1 MPSEPTR
8 KLAAIMFTDMVGY
21 TALMQ
26 ENEPK
31 ARELIERHRAHMKP
45 FVEKHGGE
53 IIQFVGDGT
62 FCRFDS
68 AIEAVQSALEIQK
81 VLEMEPEIN
90 LRIGIH
96 VGDVVIDGDEVY
108 GDGVNVASRIEPL
121 AETGGIC
128 VSQQVYENIKNQPG
142 LSLQSLGKKDLKN
155 VDQDI
160 EIFAVT
166 TATEMASTPP
176 DIQKMAPTL
185 SKINLKWIGIAA
197 LIILLIVIGIK
208 FDLGT
213 LEVESRE
220 ETNSLSIAVLPFENM
235 SSDPENEFFADGI
248 TEDILTQ
255 LSKIN
260 KLKVISR
267 TSTMQYKNTTKSMRE
282 IGIELNVSSILEGS
296 VRRGNGQVRIT
307 AQLIDAR
314 TDEHLWAETYDRDLD
329 NIFAIQSDVAKK
341 IAAAL
346 EASLTP
352 EEEAL
357 IDEKPTDNVE
367 AYDLLLKGRYLS
379 ENAVTNREKGELE
392 EAIIILERA
401 VELDPEFIGAYSQL
415 AISHLRMYWD
425 GFGGW
430 DRTDE
435 RLAKAKSALDKASEI
450 DPEHPEV
457 QLATGYYYYWGY
469 RNYDEALKYL
479 IPTLEKQPN
488 NSDVLGVIG
497 YVYRRNGN
505 WTGAIESMQKSVDL
519 DPHSHTKVRALARTY
534 MPNRNWKQAERYI
547 DRLILLKPTSITG
560 HWMKVNL
567 PINSEGDLI
576 KSRMALD
583 EAMKNIDPNKLIG
596 MRAGLFYYE
605 RNFSEALNLI
615 ESDTA
620 NWYISKAFNNLKL
633 GNLEAARSYFDSVKV
648 ESEDV
653 LRKDPEDLDGLLRLG
668 MAYAGLGKKE
678 KAIEKA
684 LEAVELLPLSKD
696 ALAGA
701 NLLSGLA
708 QIYVKVGEYDKAID
722 QLDLL
727 LSIPSRITEHTL
739 RLDPTWDPLREHP
752 RFIKLIE

>member
-1 MPSEPTR
+1 
-8 KLAAIMFTDMVGY
+8 
-21 TALMQ
+21 
-26 ENEPK
+26 
-31 ARELIERHRAHMKP
+31 
-45 FVEKHGGE
+45 
-53 IIQFVGDGT
+53 
-62 FCRFDS
+62 
-68 AIEAVQSALEIQK
+68 
-81 VLEMEPEIN
+81 
-90 LRIGIH
+90 
-96 VGDVVIDGDEVY
+96 
-108 GDGVNVASRIEPL
+108 
-121 AETGGIC
+121 
-128 VSQQVYENIKNQPG
+128 
-142 LSLQSLGKKDLKN
+142 
-155 VDQDI
+155 
-160 EIFAVT
+160 
-166 TATEMASTPP
+166 
-176 DIQKMAPTL
+176 
-185 SKINLKWIGIAA
+185 
-197 LIILLIVIGIK
+197 
-208 FDLGT
+208 
-213 LEVESRE
+213 
-220 ETNSLSIAVLPFENM
+220 
-235 SSDPENEFFADGI
+235 
-248 TEDILTQ
+248 
-255 LSKIN
+255 
-260 KLKVISR
+260 
-267 TSTMQYKNTTKSMRE
+267 MQYKNTTKSMRE